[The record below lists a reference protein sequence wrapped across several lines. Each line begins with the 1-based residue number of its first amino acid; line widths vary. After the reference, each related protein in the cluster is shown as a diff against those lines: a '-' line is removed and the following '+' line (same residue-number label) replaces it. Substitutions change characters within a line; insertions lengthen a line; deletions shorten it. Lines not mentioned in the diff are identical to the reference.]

1 MLSAKTSTWITAQQA
16 LAQLNKP
23 KTKARRVTRF
33 SPGFCYVLS
42 MRIFIDIIAI
52 VAISIMGTLIYRY
65 KVKIKSLYSVV
76 AQLSNANIR
85 MYMKLDETLQD
96 K

>member
-1 MLSAKTSTWITAQQA
+1 MLSVKTLTWITAQQA
-16 LAQLNKP
+16 LAQLNKL

-33 SPGFCYVLS
+33 SPGFCYVLG
-42 MRIFIDIIAI
+42 MRIFIDTIALIAI
-52 VAISIMGTLIYRY
+52 SVMAVLIYRY
-65 KVKIKSLYSVV
+65 KVKIKSLYRVV

-85 MYMKLDETLQD
+85 MYMKLDETLQE